1 MIAESGGRREDRQ
14 KMILEGWRD
23 AILSGHYAGVRYDC
37 AGESVAHWISRLAK
51 NVRLSGPT
59 FLAAV
64 QLGAEEIAALSPAA
78 PEDEQ
83 PGDDHQL
90 AGHTRPVRQ
99 ATRQPTSVR
108 AAVLTEPVSASMRSE
123 IPDAPFRPQRETAQ
137 DIEARERRYRE
148 IFGPPESKAHRR
160 RRR

>member
-1 MIAESGGRREDRQ
+1 M
-14 KMILEGWRD
+14 MLEGWRD
-23 AILSGHYAGVRYDC
+23 AILSGRYAGVRYDC
-37 AGESVAHWISRLAK
+37 ASESVAHWISRLAK

-64 QLGAEEIAALSPAA
+64 QMGAEEIAALSPAA

-83 PGDDHQL
+83 PADDQQL

-108 AAVLTEPVSASMRSE
+108 AAVLTEPVSPSMQSE
-123 IPDAPFRPQRETAQ
+123 IPEAPFRPQRETAE